1 MLIGPTG
8 SCQHAFRKEGLA
20 QVGYLSLP
28 PGLGQGIARLKHSR
42 RVFALL
48 ILMLASLVGLILLPP
63 MFQNQNYHDFAD
75 QRTLFSIPHFWNVV
89 SNIPFIGIGAAGL
102 WQFGRSSTT
111 MLL

>member
-1 MLIGPTG
+1 M
-8 SCQHAFRKEGLA
+8 
-20 QVGYLSLP
+20 GYLSLP
-28 PGLGQGIARLKHSR
+28 PGLGQGVAQLKHSR

-75 QRTLFSIPHFWNVV
+75 QRTLFGIPHFWNVV